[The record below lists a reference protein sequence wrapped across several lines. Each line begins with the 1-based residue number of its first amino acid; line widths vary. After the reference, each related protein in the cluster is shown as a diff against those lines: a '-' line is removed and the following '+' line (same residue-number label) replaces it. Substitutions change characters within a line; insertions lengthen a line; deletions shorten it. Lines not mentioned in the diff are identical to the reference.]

1 VAGGACGSLELVS
14 LSFDA
19 ACDYLSLESEDALG
33 LRSPPLREASGCRSA
48 LVMTVMCLR
57 G

>member
-1 VAGGACGSLELVS
+1 MAGGACGSLELVS
-14 LSFDA
+14 LSFEA

-33 LRSPPLREASGCRSA
+33 LRSAPPREASGCRSA